1 MDRRIHTVTC
11 GWSLGWKQRQLTD
24 GITDVFP
31 AEYFEK
37 TPEEDLLGIKP
48 ILRGNFRGG
57 DSYIIDKTTGQA
69 TTDGTL
75 PENKEETVITNV
87 HDILFWVDKSNPR
100 GPKPT
105 NPYNDG
111 QFKNWEA
118 AVRNWWIGQGGAYQA
133 PLVGGDPTQTNTP
146 TQNPNTTPVVFSI
159 TKPLTNQTFDSNQAL
174 TIEIQP
180 QTALKKWD
188 ILLNGVYVGSQNN
201 GNQYTFN
208 PAQSTLLRTNSTIS
222 VVGYDQ
228 SNNTKELSVAVNF
241 SN

>member
-1 MDRRIHTVTC
+1 MSEVT
-11 GWSLGWKQRQLTD
+11 TA
-24 GITDVFP
+24 TP
-31 AEYFEK
+31 A
-37 TPEEDLLGIKP
+37 P
-48 ILRGNFRGG
+48 
-57 DSYIIDKTTGQA
+57 SAAASVTTGQA
-69 TTDGTL
+69 ATDSTL
-75 PENKEETVITNV
+75 PENKEESVVTNV